1 MKKTISINIGG
12 IIFHIEEDGYEK
24 LKSYLSSIQKYFS
37 SFADSKE
44 IVSDIEGRIA
54 ERFFNK
60 QKAENKQVI
69 SLSDVDELIAAMGTV
84 ADFEAIEQAEDI
96 LADPLESAPAQAS
109 PHNRKLLLLHL
120 PLTALQN
127 RAGNTVNHP
136 EKTLQRLTQETF
148 RRRCC
153 WFGAL
158 LHH

>member
-109 PHNRKLLLLHL
+109 APQ
-120 PLTALQN
+120 PETASASSSTYSAPKQS
-127 RAGNTVNHP
+127 R
-136 EKTLQRLTQETF
+136 
-148 RRRCC
+148 
-153 WFGAL
+153 
-158 LHH
+158 